1 MKKKFLPASGQKSC
15 LNFLQDWKDKNEKGY
30 ILLRAT
36 GYILKN
42 FLQDFKH
49 EKFPATGRSHGRV
62 GFHAL
67 VVGHIPVKIFLLVNY
82 FCDATHTSN
91 IMSFIGQANF
101 R

>member
-1 MKKKFLPASGQKSC
+1 MNL
-15 LNFLQDWKDKNEKGY
+15 WETEM
-30 ILLRAT
+30 LRAT

-67 VVGHIPVKIFLLVNY
+67 AEIWKGKPGSSESIYKCLQVWSLGVYRIAFYKIRPEPDLPDFLHWNS
-82 FCDATHTSN
+82 A
-91 IMSFIGQANF
+91 G
-101 R
+101 

>member
-1 MKKKFLPASGQKSC
+1 M
-15 LNFLQDWKDKNEKGY
+15 
-30 ILLRAT
+30 LRAT

-67 VVGHIPVKIFLLVNY
+67 FTFKNSKFVLL
-82 FCDATHTSN
+82 FN
-91 IMSFIGQANF
+91 IHSFD
-101 R
+101 

>member
-1 MKKKFLPASGQKSC
+1 M
-15 LNFLQDWKDKNEKGY
+15 
-30 ILLRAT
+30 LRAT

-67 VVGHIPVKIFLLVNY
+67 LPREVICNKRAGMEMWKTYGV
-82 FCDATHTSN
+82 
-91 IMSFIGQANF
+91 
-101 R
+101 

>member
-1 MKKKFLPASGQKSC
+1 M
-15 LNFLQDWKDKNEKGY
+15 
-30 ILLRAT
+30 LRAT

-67 VVGHIPVKIFLLVNY
+67 VVKNRNVN
-82 FCDATHTSN
+82 
-91 IMSFIGQANF
+91 I
-101 R
+101 

>member
-1 MKKKFLPASGQKSC
+1 M
-15 LNFLQDWKDKNEKGY
+15 
-30 ILLRAT
+30 LRVT

-67 VVGHIPVKIFLLVNY
+67 MFLFIRFKAHGCFVEAMKVVIIH
-82 FCDATHTSN
+82 H
-91 IMSFIGQANF
+91 
-101 R
+101 